1 MALNAFWGN
10 KKVVIVNVGDNQL
23 AKKIVSALKSA
34 DFKNVV
40 ELSAPSTYANYYG
53 IYTENP
59 DYTLFVENSKY
70 CKVQLTKVEGF
81 LGDRLGHFVSRDYT
95 ESKKAQSCYK
105 HHLKM
110 LGFDPD
116 FLGAVSILFEEV
128 KDMDW
133 YYTDKSP
140 MLHLE
145 VSDTEGVD
153 KAVVESI
160 KDYFKR

>member
-1 MALNAFWGN
+1 M
-10 KKVVIVNVGDNQL
+10 
-23 AKKIVSALKSA
+23 
-34 DFKNVV
+34 
-40 ELSAPSTYANYYG
+40 LS
-53 IYTENP
+53 
-59 DYTLFVENSKY
+59 
-70 CKVQLTKVEGF
+70 
-81 LGDRLGHFVSRDYT
+81 H
-95 ESKKAQSCYK
+95 
-105 HHLKM
+105 
-110 LGFDPD
+110 PD
-116 FLGAVSILFEEV
+116 FLGAVSIPFEEV

>member
-1 MALNAFWGN
+1 
-10 KKVVIVNVGDNQL
+10 
-23 AKKIVSALKSA
+23 
-34 DFKNVV
+34 
-40 ELSAPSTYANYYG
+40 
-53 IYTENP
+53 
-59 DYTLFVENSKY
+59 
-70 CKVQLTKVEGF
+70 
-81 LGDRLGHFVSRDYT
+81 
-95 ESKKAQSCYK
+95 
-105 HHLKM
+105 M

-116 FLGAVSILFEEV
+116 FLGAVSIPFEEV